1 MSAIC
6 LTHCW
11 IYTHDQNPTVT
22 PNDGNA
28 FNECE
33 KSLLRIASRL
43 DGNDVLDLDDIFPR
57 LSHSTILP
65 WLRLLAVNG

>member
-1 MSAIC
+1 MIKIQLSR
-6 LTHCW
+6 
-11 IYTHDQNPTVT
+11 QMMEMRSM
-22 PNDGNA
+22 NA
-28 FNECE
+28 KNHYLE
-33 KSLLRIASRL
+33 SHRTL